1 MSTQRCYVAPTA
13 IPLWAEEGLS
23 NVGDDRFF
31 FVERREKNDLVK
43 TCIFEF
49 VDPVLKFGGGT
60 NEAGSINELR
70 GHKPLLFGND
80 PAVVAKVCAKM
91 AALRRSVFEFSDVVA
106 PNV

>member
-1 MSTQRCYVAPTA
+1 MPATVRPSCAR
-13 IPLWAEEGLS
+13 GLS

-70 GHKPLLFGND
+70 GHKPFLFGND

-91 AALRRSVFEFSDVVA
+91 AALRATRRQQALTMSSTAFMALDH
-106 PNV
+106 